1 VTVQAAPE
9 STPVADPD
17 AGSAADASSS
27 PPPSVHPH
35 LLFWVPALLRLGLV
49 FVAAGVCWWLFGLV
63 TGLCV
68 ALAITVT
75 MLVVQLAYLHQLG
88 EWLNH
93 PHSSRLPDGW
103 GAWTDVFARLY
114 RLRRDDERNQ
124 DELAEWL
131 ARFRQAMH
139 LLPEGVA
146 IMDDVLLLEWCN
158 PAAER
163 HLGLTLDKDK
173 GRRVTNL
180 IRHPEF
186 IDYIILGRYQQPLT
200 LAFRGRKLVVQV
212 IPFENRRQIL
222 VTHDATETERIE
234 AMRRDF
240 IANASHELRT
250 PLTVI
255 VGFLE
260 IALADPGLDEKTRT
274 AHLVLMTEQAQRMQR
289 LIGDML
295 TLSRLE
301 SDEYPLKRERVDMKA
316 LVEQVALDARALS
329 NGRHEIEF
337 SAEGPD
343 LMGGTEELCSAFGN
357 LATNAVRYTPEGGRI
372 LISWTRGEKDLR
384 FAVADTGIGIDEQH
398 ISRLTERFYRVDKS
412 RSRETQGTGLGL
424 AIVKHVL
431 LRHGGK
437 LVITSEPGKG
447 SVFTAVLPNTSL
459 PG

>member
-1 VTVQAAPE
+1 VEAAPE
-9 STPVADPD
+9 ATP
-17 AGSAADASSS
+17 GSHTVSEAPVPA
-27 PPPSVHPH
+27 SVHPH
-35 LLFWVPALLRLGLV
+35 LLFWVPALLRLSLV
-49 FVAAGVCWWLFGLV
+49 FVAAGIAWWLFGLV
-63 TGLCV
+63 AGLSLALLITV
-68 ALAITVT
+68 AL
-75 MLVVQLAYLHQLG
+75 LVVQLSYLHQLG
-88 EWLNH
+88 EWLHH

-103 GAWTDVFARLY
+103 GSWTDVFARLY
-114 RLRRDDERNQ
+114 RLRRDDERHQ
-124 DELAEWL
+124 QELAEWL
-131 ARFRQAMH
+131 ARFRQAMQ

-146 IMDDVLLLEWCN
+146 IMDDVLFLEWCN
-158 PAAER
+158 PTAER

-186 IDYIILGRYQQPLT
+186 IDYIILGRYEQPLT
-200 LAFRGRKLVVQV
+200 LAIRNRKLVVQV

-260 IALADPGLDEKTRT
+260 IAMADPGMDEKTRV
-274 AHLVLMTEQAQRMQR
+274 AHLKLMTEQGQRMQR
-289 LIGDML
+289 LIEDML

-301 SDEYPLKRERVDMKA
+301 SDEYPLRRERVDVHA
-316 LVEQVALDARALS
+316 LVEQVAEDARALS
-329 NGRHEIEF
+329 GGRHEIEF
-337 SAEGPD
+337 SVEGPD
-343 LMGGTEELCSAFGN
+343 VMGSLDELRSAFGN

-372 LISWTRGEKDLR
+372 LLSWTRGPNDLR

-437 LVITSEPGKG
+437 LAIRSEAGKG
-447 SVFTAVLPNTSL
+447 SVFTASLPNTSL

>member
-1 VTVQAAPE
+1 M
-9 STPVADPD
+9 
-17 AGSAADASSS
+17 
-27 PPPSVHPH
+27 
-35 LLFWVPALLRLGLV
+35 LFWVPAALRLGLV
-49 FVAAGVCWWLFGLV
+49 LGAAGIVWWMSGLV
-63 TGLCV
+63 SALAF
-68 ALAITVT
+68 ALAITIAL
-75 MLVVQLAYLHQLG
+75 LVVQLNYLHKLG
-88 EWLNH
+88 EWLDD
-93 PHSSRLPDGW
+93 PKSSKLPDGW
-103 GAWTDVFARLY
+103 GVWTDVFARLY

-163 HLGLTLDKDK
+163 HLGLTLERDK

-186 IDYIILGRYQQPLT
+186 IDYIILGRYEQPLT
-200 LAFRGRKLVVQV
+200 LSIRGRKLVVQI

-260 IALADPGLDEKTRT
+260 IALADPGLDVETRS
-274 AHLVLMTEQAQRMQR
+274 AHLKLMTEQAQRMQR
-289 LIGDML
+289 LIEDML

-301 SDEYPLKRERVDMKA
+301 SDEYPLKRERVDVHA
-316 LVEQVALDARALS
+316 LVEQVANDARALS
-329 NGRHEIEF
+329 GGRHEIAV
-337 SAEGPD
+337 SVDGPD
-343 LMGGTEELCSAFGN
+343 LMGSLDELRSAFGN
-357 LATNAVRYTPEGGRI
+357 LATNAVRYTPAGGRI
-372 LISWTRGEKDLR
+372 ELGWKRGPNDLR
-384 FAVADTGIGIDEQH
+384 FEVSDNGIGIDEQH
-398 ISRLTERFYRVDKS
+398 IARLTERFYRVDKS

-437 LVITSEPGKG
+437 LAIRSTPGKG
-447 SVFTAVLPNTSL
+447 SVFTASLPNTSL

>member
-1 VTVQAAPE
+1 M
-9 STPVADPD
+9 
-17 AGSAADASSS
+17 
-27 PPPSVHPH
+27 HPR
-35 LLFWVPALLRLGLV
+35 LLFWVPALLRLSLV
-49 FVAAGVCWWLFGLV
+49 FVAAGIAWWLFGLV
-63 TGLCV
+63 AGLSL
-68 ALAITVT
+68 ALAITVAL
-75 MLVVQLAYLHQLG
+75 LVVQLSYLHQLG
-88 EWLNH
+88 EWLHH

-103 GAWTDVFARLY
+103 GSWTDVFARLY

-124 DELAEWL
+124 QELAEWL

-146 IMDDVLLLEWCN
+146 IMDDVLFLEWCN
-158 PAAER
+158 PTAER

-186 IDYIILGRYQQPLT
+186 IDYIILGRYEQPLT
-200 LAFRGRKLVVQV
+200 LAIRNRKLVVQI

-260 IALADPGLDEKTRT
+260 IALADPGMDERTRV
-274 AHLVLMTEQAQRMQR
+274 AHLKLMTEQGQRMQR
-289 LIGDML
+289 LIEDML

-301 SDEYPLKRERVDMKA
+301 SDEYPLKRERVDMHA

-329 NGRHEIEF
+329 NGRHAIEF
-337 SAEGPD
+337 SVEGPD
-343 LMGGTEELCSAFGN
+343 IMGSTDELRSAFGN

-372 LISWTRGEKDLR
+372 LLSWTRGPNDLR

-437 LVITSEPGKG
+437 LAIRSEAGKG
-447 SVFTAVLPNTSL
+447 SVFTASLPNTSL

>member
-1 VTVQAAPE
+1 MNPK
-9 STPVADPD
+9 
-17 AGSAADASSS
+17 
-27 PPPSVHPH
+27 
-35 LLFWVPALLRLGLV
+35 LLFWVPAALRLGMVL
-49 FVAAGVCWWLFGLV
+49 AASGVVWWLLGPLAGL
-63 TGLCV
+63 
-68 ALAITVT
+68 ALALATTIV
-75 MLVVQLAYLHQLG
+75 LLFVQLSYLHQLG
-88 EWLNH
+88 EWLDD

-114 RLRRDDERNQ
+114 RLRRDDERHQ
-124 DELAEWL
+124 EELNEWL

-146 IMDDVLLLEWCN
+146 IMDDVLRMEWCN

-163 HLGLTLDKDK
+163 HLGLTLERDK

-186 IDYIILGRYQQPLT
+186 VDYIILGRYEQPLT
-200 LAFRGRKLVVQV
+200 LAFRGRKLVVQI

-260 IALADPGLDEKTRT
+260 IALADPGLDAPTRT
-274 AHLVLMTEQAQRMQR
+274 AHLTLMTEQAERMQR
-289 LIGDML
+289 LIEDML

-301 SDEYPLKRERVDMKA
+301 SDEYLLKRERVDIAA
-316 LVEQVALDARALS
+316 LVEGVAAEATALS
-329 NGRHEIEF
+329 RGRHRIEF
-337 SAEGPD
+337 VVDGPD
-343 LMGGTEELCSAFGN
+343 VMGSADELRSAFAN
-357 LATNAVRYTPEGGRI
+357 LASNAVRYTPAGGHIR
-372 LISWTRGEKDLR
+372 LSWTRGPNDLR
-384 FAVADTGIGIDEQH
+384 FEVMDDGIGIDEQH
-398 ISRLTERFYRVDKS
+398 IARLTERFYRVDKS

-437 LVITSEPGKG
+437 LAIRSAPGQG
-447 SVFTAVLPNTSL
+447 SVFTASLPNTSL

>member
-1 VTVQAAPE
+1 VQAAPDA
-9 STPVADPD
+9 TPEANSVTETPM
-17 AGSAADASSS
+17 
-27 PPPSVHPH
+27 PSGVHPH

-49 FVAAGVCWWLFGLV
+49 FVAAGIAWWLFGLV
-63 TGLCV
+63 AGLSL
-68 ALAITVT
+68 ALAITVAL
-75 MLVVQLAYLHQLG
+75 LVVQLSYLHQLG
-88 EWLNH
+88 EWLHH

-103 GAWTDVFARLY
+103 GSWTDVFARLY

-124 DELAEWL
+124 EELAEWL

-146 IMDDVLLLEWCN
+146 IMDDVLFLEWCN
-158 PAAER
+158 PTAER
-163 HLGLTLDKDK
+163 HLGLTLEKDK

-186 IDYIILGRYQQPLT
+186 IDYIILGRYEQPLT
-200 LAFRGRKLVVQV
+200 LAIRNRKLVVQI

-260 IALADPGLDEKTRT
+260 IAMADPGMDERTRV
-274 AHLVLMTEQAQRMQR
+274 AHLKLMTEQGQRMQR
-289 LIGDML
+289 LIEDML

-301 SDEYPLKRERVDMKA
+301 SDEYPLKRERVDVHA
-316 LVEQVALDARALS
+316 LVEQVANDARALS

-337 SAEGPD
+337 TVEGPD
-343 LMGGTEELCSAFGN
+343 VMGSWDELRSAFGN

-372 LISWTRGEKDLR
+372 LLSWTRGPNDLR

-437 LVITSEPGKG
+437 LTIRSEAGKG
-447 SVFTAVLPNTSL
+447 SVFTASLPNTSL

>member
-1 VTVQAAPE
+1 MQAAPE
-9 STPVADPD
+9 SEASAPD
-17 AGSAADASSS
+17 ASA
-27 PPPSVHPH
+27 PPTQAHAGIHPQ

-49 FVAAGVCWWLFGLV
+49 FAAAGVAWWLFDLV
-63 TGLCV
+63 TGLVV
-68 ALAITVT
+68 ALAIVVT
-75 MLVVQLAYLHQLG
+75 LLAIQLSYLHQLG
-88 EWLNH
+88 EWLDH

-114 RLRRDDERNQ
+114 RLRRDDERHQ

-180 IRHPEF
+180 IRHPDF
-186 IDYIILGRYQQPLT
+186 IDYIILGRYEQPLT
-200 LAFRGRKLVVQV
+200 LAFRGRKLVVQI

-222 VTHDATETERIE
+222 VTHDATESERIE

-250 PLTVI
+250 PLTVV

-260 IALADPGLDEKTRT
+260 IALADPGLDEQTRT
-274 AHLVLMTEQAQRMQR
+274 AHLKLMTEQAQRMQR
-289 LIGDML
+289 LIEDML

-301 SDEYPLKRERVDMKA
+301 SSDFPLRRERVDVHA

-329 NGRHEIEF
+329 GGRHAIEY
-337 SAEGPD
+337 SVEGPD
-343 LMGGTEELCSAFGN
+343 VMGSLDELRSAFGN
-357 LATNAVRYTPEGGRI
+357 LAANAVRYTPEGGRI
-372 LISWTRGEKDLR
+372 LLSWTRGGSEGMRDLR

-398 ISRLTERFYRVDKS
+398 LSRLTERFYRVDKS

-431 LRHGGK
+431 LRHGGR
-437 LVITSEPGKG
+437 LAISSEAGKG
-447 SVFTAVLPNTSL
+447 SVFTAVLPDTSL